1 MFGDGGAASSE
12 TGAVVENACGALL
25 ALVESCQSDHGGL
38 RMQSQTGRRAFGA
51 LIGGRNMSDPEG
63 ESLSPTLPPSSCPFP
78 LQNLKPPVKN

>member
-38 RMQSQTGRRAFGA
+38 QMQSQTGRRAFGA
-51 LIGGRNMSDPEG
+51 LIG
-63 ESLSPTLPPSSCPFP
+63 
-78 LQNLKPPVKN
+78 